1 MQGITPSVCPPRHEK
16 REMKEKR
23 GGKVKMNNKV
33 QIK

>member
-23 GGKVKMNNKV
+23 GGKKKMKVK
-33 QIK
+33 IK